1 MKRSRKSDGF
11 RNTTSKNGELS
22 PRIKPEVAVRLKAY
36 TKLINKNVSLIVN
49 EALAEYLDMHETEP
63 LMNLDKE
70 QLAKLYLDSINRRKA

>member
-11 RNTTSKNGELS
+11 RNSTSKNGEIS
-22 PRIKPEVAVRLKAY
+22 PKIKPDVAIRVKAY
-36 TKLINKNVSLIVN
+36 AKLINKNVSLVVN
-49 EALAEYLDMHETEP
+49 EALTEYLDAHETEP